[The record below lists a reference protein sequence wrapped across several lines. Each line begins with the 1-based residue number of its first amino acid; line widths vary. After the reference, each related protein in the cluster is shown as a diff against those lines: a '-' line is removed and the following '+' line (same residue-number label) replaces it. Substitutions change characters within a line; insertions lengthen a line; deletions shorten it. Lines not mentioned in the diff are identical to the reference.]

1 MVQLP
6 KYPITQSPN
15 SEIGSYYD
23 RLARWTK
30 VAALVG
36 YGGGRAMLSVHRSLA
51 DPLADGRA
59 TPTRLNDV
67 LVALVERR
75 VPRQSALR
83 ILDAGCGLGGVMI
96 DLVRRAG
103 DTAVGLTLSK
113 AQAQEAR
120 RAAARAGL
128 SSRVDVLV
136 QSYDEP
142 PAGPFD
148 LVIAIESLAHSAD
161 PERSLGVLAARLAPG
176 GLFIVVDDMPE
187 PDAESSDDLERFR
200 SGWRCPVLWSVA
212 RYQAALQALGLVTH
226 IQDLTPECRPRE
238 LVAIERLERWNRVAH
253 AIVPLTGWRSTLAS
267 YAGGLALE
275 RLYRQGLMRYCLVV
289 ASGVTKA

>member
-1 MVQLP
+1 M
-6 KYPITQSPN
+6 
-15 SEIGSYYD
+15 
-23 RLARWTK
+23 
-30 VAALVG
+30 
-36 YGGGRAMLSVHRSLA
+36 HRSLA
-51 DPLADGRA
+51 DPLAGGRP

-83 ILDAGCGLGGVMI
+83 ILDAGCGLGGVML
-96 DLVRRAG
+96 DLTRRFG
-103 DTAVGLTLSK
+103 GTAVGLTLSQ

-120 RAAARAGL
+120 RAAGRSGL
-128 SSRVDVLV
+128 SDRVEVLV
-136 QSYDEP
+136 QSYDDP

-176 GLFIVVDDMPE
+176 GLLIVVDDMPE
-187 PDAESSDDLERFR
+187 PGAESSDDLERFK

-212 RYQAALQALGLVTH
+212 RYQAALHALGLVTH
-226 IQDLTPECRPRE
+226 IQDLTTECRPRE
-238 LVAIERLERWNRVAH
+238 LAAIERLERWNRVAH

-275 RLYRQGLMRYCLVV
+275 RLYRRGLVRYCLVV

>member
-1 MVQLP
+1 
-6 KYPITQSPN
+6 
-15 SEIGSYYD
+15 
-23 RLARWTK
+23 
-30 VAALVG
+30 
-36 YGGGRAMLSVHRSLA
+36 MLSVHRSLA
-51 DPLADGRA
+51 DPLAGGRP

-83 ILDAGCGLGGVMI
+83 ILDAGCGLGGVML
-96 DLVRRAG
+96 DLTGRFG
-103 DTAVGLTLSK
+103 GTAVGLTLSQP
-113 AQAQEAR
+113 QAQEAR
-120 RAAARAGL
+120 RAAGRAGL
-128 SSRVDVLV
+128 SDRVDVLV
-136 QSYDEP
+136 QSYDES

-176 GLFIVVDDMPE
+176 GLLIVVDDMPE
-187 PDAESSDDLERFR
+187 PGAESSDDLERFK

-212 RYQAALQALGLVTH
+212 RYQAALHALGLVTH
-226 IQDLTPECRPRE
+226 IQDLTTECRPRE
-238 LVAIERLERWNRVAH
+238 LAAIQRLERWNRVAH

-289 ASGVTKA
+289 ATGATKP